1 MIEIG
6 PLLPADRQRWTEL
19 WRTYLD
25 FYDTT
30 LSPEIFEH
38 SWARILTGE
47 EIRGLAAREGG
58 EILGIT
64 HFLRHSSAWTL
75 QPVVYL
81 QDLFTDE
88 AYRGR
93 GVARAL
99 IEAVAQ
105 EARQGGSTRMY
116 WLTQSHNTTARTL
129 YDRLAKHTGFIRYE
143 YPL

>member
-6 PLLPADRQRWTEL
+6 PLMPTDRQRWTEL
-19 WRTYLD
+19 WRAYLD
-25 FYDTT
+25 FYETA

-38 SWARILTGE
+38 SWARILAGDE
-47 EIRGLAAREGG
+47 LQGLAAREDGK
-58 EILGIT
+58 ILGIT
-64 HFLRHSSAWTL
+64 HFLRHPSAWTL

-88 AYRGR
+88 SYHGR

-99 IEAVAQ
+99 IEAVAH
-105 EARQGGSTRMY
+105 EARSGGSTRMY

-129 YDRLAKHTGFIRYE
+129 YDRLAKHSGFIRYE

>member
-6 PLLPADRQRWTEL
+6 PLLPEDRQRWTEL

-25 FYDTT
+25 FYDTA
-30 LSPEIFEH
+30 LSPEIYEH
-38 SWARILTGE
+38 SWTRILTGE
-47 EIRGLAAREGG
+47 ELRGLAAREDG

-64 HFLRHSSAWTL
+64 HFLRHPSAWTL

-88 AYRGR
+88 KYRGR

-99 IEAVAQ
+99 IEAVAD
-105 EARQGGSTRMY
+105 EARRGGSTRMY
-116 WLTQSHNTTARTL
+116 WLTQSHNTTARLL